1 MVLLIII
8 PMKWLFVWEYS
19 LFSDKPTCV
28 CNLMSFVLLYAMC
41 VLCLLAVHNTEMYC
55 IYSIVYVLFH
65 TDGRKAKVFVCI
77 ICLFLQN
84 SICCI
89 SISSGLWVLSFPS
102 CVQSFTRNPY
112 QQWPFQTVGQ
122 FGLPIIGNHHGILYI
137 YMSIYIYNIYAQQ
150 IDTVKKEIK
159 REKFWVSYIF
169 SGLVMSCRSFVSFAG
184 HNDTPIAPRRL

>member
-65 TDGRKAKVFVCI
+65 TDVERLR
-77 ICLFLQN
+77 CLYVSSACFYRTVYAASPSLVDCGCCPSQVVSRALPGIPTN
-84 SICCI
+84 SGLFKQWA
-89 SISSGLWVLSFPS
+89 SSG
-102 CVQSFTRNPY
+102 CQSLVTIM
-112 QQWPFQTVGQ
+112 VS
-122 FGLPIIGNHHGILYI
+122 
-137 YMSIYIYNIYAQQ
+137 SIYICIY
-150 IDTVKKEIK
+150 IISMPNK
-159 REKFWVSYIF
+159 
-169 SGLVMSCRSFVSFAG
+169 
-184 HNDTPIAPRRL
+184 